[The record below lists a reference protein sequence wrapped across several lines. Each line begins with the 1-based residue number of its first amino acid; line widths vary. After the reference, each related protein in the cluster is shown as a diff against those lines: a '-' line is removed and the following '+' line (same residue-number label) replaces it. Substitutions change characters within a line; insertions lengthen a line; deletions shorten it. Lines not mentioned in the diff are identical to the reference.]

1 MGNNKIVIYDF
12 ETSGLSK
19 WYDIPLDGA
28 FVLTDENL
36 NKIDEYSFKIALPEG
51 IIPSPIGLLVNKA
64 DLSKIYEGESYYEGM
79 SNLYKKLQS
88 WGPACF
94 IGQNN
99 IKFDEHFMRM
109 GFYKTMQENIYL
121 TNTNGNSRGDLLPIL
136 HCVKMLSPN
145 ALSFPETEEKEP
157 IFKLDQ
163 IAPLN
168 GFEHKAHNSMGDVI
182 VTRDIANIIK
192 DRCPT
197 IWQAALNCNSKA
209 NVKRIAETESVFCYG
224 TYNFK
229 RQADFGTYTLIGF
242 NSLKGR
248 ESEMLVFDLTH
259 DISAFDDATMEDL
272 QKLVRSNDSPFRI
285 IKINES
291 PILLPSSYASLVS
304 EGVEEKECIERALEI
319 NANYNFRANSIR
331 ALEKSVKKYA
341 DSTILEKKI
350 YSGQFYGP
358 EDKNLIQEFHEILW
372 EDKYP
377 LKKHFKDPRLSE
389 LAVLN
394 IYHEKPEV
402 LPLEDKQALALNLAK
417 RVTAPSSKEWRTGD
431 DAMREIK
438 KARDRFLYEP
448 ADLDKMEKFIHQ
460 LIIKHNNII
469 KENS

>member
-1 MGNNKIVIYDF
+1 MNKIFYDF

-51 IIPSPIGLLVNKA
+51 LIPSPIGLLVNKA
-64 DLSKIYEGESYYEGM
+64 DLSKIYEGDSYYEGM
-79 SNLYKKLQS
+79 GKLFAKLSS
-88 WGPACF
+88 WGHACY

-109 GFYKTMQENIYL
+109 GFYKTMQDNIYL
-121 TNTNGNSRGDLLPIL
+121 TNTNGNTRADLLPIL
-136 HCVKMLSPN
+136 HCVKQFSPN
-145 ALSFPETEEKEP
+145 ALSFPETDEKKP

-168 GFEHKAHNSMGDVI
+168 GLEHNAHNSMGDVI
-182 VTRDIANIIK
+182 VTLELAKMIR

-197 IWQAALNCNSKA
+197 IWESALNCNSKA
-209 NVKRIAETESVFCYG
+209 NVKHMAENEPVFCYG
-224 TYNFK
+224 SYNFK

-242 NSLKGR
+242 NSSKGH

-259 DISAFDDATMEDL
+259 DMSAFEDATMDDL
-272 QKLVRSNDSPFRI
+272 KKLVRSNDSPFRI

-291 PILLPSSYASLVS
+291 PILLPSSLSSFLD
-304 EGVEEKECIERALEI
+304 EGIEEKECIEKALAI

-331 ALEKSVKKYA
+331 ALEKSVRKYA
-341 DSTILEKKI
+341 DPTIIEKKI

-358 EDKNLIQEFHEILW
+358 EDKNLIQEFHEVLW
-372 EDKYP
+372 EDKYY
-377 LKKHFKDPRLSE
+377 LKKHFKDLRLNE
-389 LAVLN
+389 LALLN
-394 IYHEKPEV
+394 IYHEQPEV
-402 LPLEDKQALALNLAK
+402 LPADERKTIALSLAK
-417 RVTAPSSKEWRTGD
+417 RVTAPSTKEWRTGD

-438 KARDRFLYEP
+438 RARDRFLYEP
-448 ADLDKMEKFIHQ
+448 ADLDKMETFIQ
-460 LIIKHNNII
+460 EVIIKHNNII